1 MLEGIHYL
9 SPKPQLPCQVVMTNL
24 LGELDTEVSVG
35 PVVGDTFIHDLIDN
49 VQHIVL
55 QMSTRVSEKQIEQIS
70 RRDGQEW
77 KSAPENSL
85 FTLIIWCWL
94 ISLW

>member
-24 LGELDTEVSVG
+24 LRELDTEVSVS

-49 VQHIVL
+49 V
-55 QMSTRVSEKQIEQIS
+55 
-70 RRDGQEW
+70 
-77 KSAPENSL
+77 
-85 FTLIIWCWL
+85 
-94 ISLW
+94 

>member
-1 MLEGIHYL
+1 MHMCVTCARLFSSGLMQEGIHYL

-35 PVVGDTFIHDLIDN
+35 PVVGNTFIHDLIDN

-55 QMSTRVSEKQIEQIS
+55 QMSTRE
-70 RRDGQEW
+70 
-77 KSAPENSL
+77 
-85 FTLIIWCWL
+85 
-94 ISLW
+94 